1 MWMQIYLLKVKH
13 RIPITC
19 CQLPQK
25 MGMQFAE
32 DAQRSTSCLSLPA
45 SHSQYTLFT
54 PGQVRQHCKPT
65 NNRFLLFSGEFSTQL
80 RCDERVAGQYL
91 ERSGFATWKWIQN
104 IIFSKD
110 LLSSLSSSP
119 YQRVLTSSDQVLH
132 LGLNGA

>member
-1 MWMQIYLLKVKH
+1 VDANISTKGETPHSDHLL
-13 RIPITC
+13 
-19 CQLPQK
+19 L
-25 MGMQFAE
+25 A
-32 DAQRSTSCLSLPA
+32 STKYGNAICRRCSALNFLSLSLPA